1 MPKFSIIVPVY
12 NVEKYLDECVQS
24 IMGQDFSD
32 WELILV
38 DDGSPDN
45 CPQMCDGWA
54 SADSRI
60 KVIHKQN
67 GGLSSARNAALNIA
81 DGDYLLFLD
90 SDDYYNDTSALSLLN
105 EKITQK
111 NPDVIMFGCT
121 DYNMHTGEIRVSR
134 NGYDIDFI
142 ENSAYNT
149 ALSHLLSNK
158 IIPGGSTIFA
168 VSKFVIEKNNIRFKN
183 GIQDEDYD
191 YVLSVFTNSSSIAV
205 INNPFYMYRKG
216 RADSITG
223 SSNIKMI
230 EGIAYT
236 VEKWLPICKSLDDE
250 QLKKDLL
257 NYIAFIYTTGF
268 VVSGRMDAD
277 TRQKALSIMRK
288 YRFILKYGYWKKTRL
303 TRLAVSVAGD
313 NLFSRAAA
321 VYFDKTHL

>member
-1 MPKFSIIVPVY
+1 M
-12 NVEKYLDECVQS
+12 
-24 IMGQDFSD
+24 
-32 WELILV
+32 
-38 DDGSPDN
+38 
-45 CPQMCDGWA
+45 
-54 SADSRI
+54 
-60 KVIHKQN
+60 
-67 GGLSSARNAALNIA
+67 
-81 DGDYLLFLD
+81 
-90 SDDYYNDTSALSLLN
+90 N

-121 DYNMHTGEIRVSR
+121 DYNMQTGEVRVSR
-134 NGYDIDFI
+134 NGYDIDYI
-142 ENSAYNT
+142 ENSDYNT
-149 ALSHLLSNK
+149 ALSYLLSNK
-158 IIPGGSTIFA
+158 IIPGGPTIFA
-168 VSKFVIEKNNIRFKN
+168 ASKSVVSKNNIRFKS

-191 YVLSVFTNSSSIAV
+191 YVLSVFTSSSSIAV

-216 RADSITG
+216 RADSVTG

-236 VEKWLPICKSLDDE
+236 IEKWFPICQTLDDE

-268 VVSGRMDAD
+268 VVSGRMDTD
-277 TRQKALSIMRK
+277 TRKKALLIMRK